1 MPEKAEIRQETTL
14 RDFLNVIFRR
24 KWIIV
29 SVVALA
35 TVTVFFLNARK
46 PAFWESTSRLLVQRG
61 ERNDVFSGQV
71 RYLSWQEEVSS
82 QIEVILSESVF
93 NGAREVFTDS
103 VVANGL
109 PEVWKFQ
116 PGRVRAN
123 VVGESNVF
131 TISYV
136 DLNPQVARFGC
147 QAMTLSF
154 QDFYL
159 KRKAPPA
166 LEDFFASQIKDVQ
179 VELEFWQVKR
189 NDFLNKEKFYGMAEE
204 NYHLLQQVS
213 SMERELVTVESS
225 ISIQI
230 GRVDNLAALKEK
242 TGEELEQ
249 ALAMRLS
256 QQFMQ
261 REIIQRIKLNLQAL
275 NMEHEQ
281 LLQKY
286 TEKHPEVMS
295 VQSQIVESRKDLEVE
310 IENAYQIESQEL
322 EALYSKKA
330 SLTREIS
337 KSRARLDELPDID
350 RELNKYDITI
360 NNLKSKYE
368 LLLKRQSE
376 TDIALAGQ
384 STWEVTI
391 LSNASPPYSKK
402 TSDYVR
408 LALGPL
414 LSIVVAFG
422 LAFFLESLDHS
433 VKNMSEAEEHLDL
446 PVLATISEMRDR
458 P

>member
-1 MPEKAEIRQETTL
+1 MPEKTETTQETTL

-35 TVTVFFLNARK
+35 TVTVFYLNARK

-61 ERNDVFSGQV
+61 ERNDAFSGHV
-71 RYLSWQEEVSS
+71 RYLTWQEEVSS

-93 NGAREVFTDS
+93 KDAKQVFADS
-103 VVANGL
+103 VAASGL
-109 PEVWKFQ
+109 PDVWKFQ
-116 PGRVRAN
+116 PGRVRAK

-136 DLNPQVARFGC
+136 DLNPQVARIGC
-147 QAMTLSF
+147 QAMTVSF
-154 QDFYL
+154 QDYYRE
-159 KRKAPPA
+159 RKALPA
-166 LEDFFASQIKDVQ
+166 LEDFFISQIDDVRE
-179 VELEFWQVKR
+179 ELEFWQIKR
-189 NDFLNKEKFYGMAEE
+189 NEFLNKEKFYGMAEE
-204 NYHLLQQVS
+204 NYHLLQQIGS
-213 SMERELVTVESS
+213 FERELVTVESE
-225 ISIQI
+225 ILIQM
-230 GRVDNLAALKEK
+230 GRVDNLAELRKK
-242 TGEELEQ
+242 SGEELESE
-249 ALAMRLS
+249 LAMRMS
-256 QQFMQ
+256 KHYMQ
-261 REIIQRIKLNLQAL
+261 REIIQRIKLNLQSL
-275 NMEHEQ
+275 NMQNEQ

-295 VQSQIVESRKDLEVE
+295 VQQQIREARKDLKVE
-310 IENAYQIESQEL
+310 IENAYQIEDQEL
-322 EALYSKKA
+322 EGLYAKKT
-330 SLTREIS
+330 SLSRKIS
-337 KSRARLDELPDID
+337 EMRSRLDALPDKD
-350 RELNKYDITI
+350 RELRKFDITI
-360 NNLKSKYE
+360 ENLKLKYE
-368 LLLKRQSE
+368 LLIKRQSE

-391 LSNASPPYSKK
+391 LSRASPPYSKK

-414 LSIVVAFG
+414 LAIVVAFG